1 MKKILT
7 ILVLLLI
14 PINIKALDISADKYI
29 VMDIDSNR
37 VLIGKNIN
45 EIQSVAS
52 ISNIMTTRKKT
63 LVFKDMRN
71 ISIVQHKK

>member
-1 MKKILT
+1 M
-7 ILVLLLI
+7 
-14 PINIKALDISADKYI
+14 NIKAIDTSATSAILMDMDSHRILYAKDIHN
-29 VMDIDSNR
+29 VR
-37 VLIGKNIN
+37 
-45 EIQSVAS
+45 SVAS